1 MSSPARAR
9 MSASARREQVLAAA
23 IAEFAAGGYAA
34 TTTESIARRA
44 GISQAYLFRL
54 FPTKKAVFL
63 AATDQGFDAVENAFR
78 GAAERS
84 AQESRLD
91 SMAEAYIDLL
101 GDRQSLTFQLQV
113 YAASALDDEI
123 RALARERFHS
133 LYRVVKELSGSDADG
148 AFDFMAQGMLLNV
161 TSVLDLDLL
170 NPDGT
175 E

>member
-1 MSSPARAR
+1 

-34 TTTESIARRA
+34 TTTESIARRS

-54 FPTKKAVFL
+54 FQTKKEIFL
-63 AATDQGFDAVENAFR
+63 TAANQAFDAVEQVFR
-78 GAAERS
+78 AAASKSVE
-84 AQESRLD
+84 ADRLD
-91 SMAEAYIDLL
+91 AMADSYIELL
-101 GDRQSLTFQLQV
+101 GDRQQLTFQLQV

-123 RALARERFHS
+123 RALARERFHR
-133 LYRVVKELSGSDADG
+133 LYRVVRDLSGSDAGG

-161 TSVLDLDLL
+161 TSVLELELL
-170 NPDGT
+170 EPDSD